1 MSTISQQIRFFLL
14 VGVFGLVVTVPAAAQ
29 GRGQRNA
36 KPEREARAPVT
47 VELAV
52 GTAREV
58 LVDQGFDVLRVDVHD
73 DYQVIHYRAGNRGRG
88 RGHGP
93 PAKLVIRR
101 SETRVVLEDATPD
114 LRLAIEVKL
123 GIRLP

>member
-1 MSTISQQIRFFLL
+1 MSSISKQIRFFLL
-14 VGVFGLVVTVPAAAQ
+14 IGVFSLAAAIPAAAQ
-29 GRGQRNA
+29 GRGRGPSGNGKEA
-36 KPEREARAPVT
+36 KAPIT

-58 LVDQGFDVLRVDVHD
+58 LVAAGFEVIRVEVHE
-73 DYQVIHYRAGNRGRG
+73 DYQVVHYRAGNNGRG

-101 SETRVVLEDATPD
+101 SEARVVLEDATPD
-114 LRLAIEVKL
+114 LRLEIEVRL